1 MSRFSKFRCKEV
13 INMKTGI
20 RLGYVD
26 DGEIDEESGKL
37 LYITVLG
44 PGRFLGIFAREPDY
58 IIHWD
63 SIHKIGEDIILVSYD
78 NPPRIAGE
86 RPSSFSEFLARIFK

>member
-13 INMKTGI
+13 INMKTGV

-26 DGEIDEESGKL
+26 DCEINEETGQL
-37 LYITVLG
+37 LYITVPG
-44 PGRFLGIFAREPDY
+44 PGRFFGIFAREPDY

-63 SIHKIGEDIILVSYD
+63 SINKIGEDIILVSYD
-78 NPPRIAGE
+78 NPPRAAADK
-86 RPSSFSEFLARIFK
+86 PSSFSEFWSRIFK